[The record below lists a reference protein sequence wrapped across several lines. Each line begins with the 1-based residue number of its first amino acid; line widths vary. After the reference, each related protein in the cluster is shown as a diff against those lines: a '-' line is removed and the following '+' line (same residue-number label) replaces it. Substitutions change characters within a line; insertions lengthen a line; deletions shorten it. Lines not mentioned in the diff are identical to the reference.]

1 MLEIGLGIAYVL
13 FLWWFSTGLIVYLD
27 GLPRRTHR
35 STFVT
40 TSVLACIALA
50 GLVYYSSETTTLAA
64 LMSFSCGLM
73 LWAWQELSYFTGFI
87 TGTRKHRCGEGCKGW
102 KHFVHAI
109 QVNLYHEIAIIS
121 VAIIVLALTWGQ
133 VNQIGTW
140 TYVLLWLMQLSAK
153 LNVFLGVRNMSEE
166 FLPAHMSYMKS
177 FLRKKK
183 MNVLFPFSITVLT
196 VLCVY
201 LVQQGMNAEP
211 SSFQSLQYFLLSAI
225 VAMAVLEHWLLVLP
239 ISSTALWNWWLKLR
253 DKKNAESDDFRNRLL
268 SIGSAAFPQQALVAA
283 GGEPAIKDK
292 HPVAATQVTVGES
305 RRDDV

>member
-13 FLWWFSTGLIVYLD
+13 FLWWISTGLIVYLD
-27 GLPRRTHR
+27 GLPRRTHL
-35 STFVT
+35 STFIA
-40 TSVLACIALA
+40 TSLLACIALA
-50 GLVYYSSETTTLAA
+50 GLVYYSSATSTLAA

-87 TGTRKHRCGEGCKGW
+87 TGTRKHRCEEGCRGW
-102 KHFVHAI
+102 KHFGHAI
-109 QVNLYHEIAIIS
+109 QANLYHEIAIIS
-121 VAIIVLALTWGQ
+121 VAIIVLSLTWGQ

-140 TYVLLWLMQLSAK
+140 TYMLLWLMQTSAK
-153 LNVFLGVRNMSEE
+153 LNVFLGVRNVSEE

-177 FLRKKK
+177 FLRKKN
-183 MNVLFPFSITVLT
+183 MNVLFPFSITLLT
-196 VLCVY
+196 VLFVFF
-201 LVQQGMNAEP
+201 VQQGINAEP
-211 SSFQSLQYFLLSAI
+211 SSFQSFHYFLLSAI

-253 DKKNAESDDFRNRLL
+253 DSKNTESGDFTNRLL

-283 GGEPAIKDK
+283 GGEPVIKDK
-292 HPVAATQVTVGES
+292 DSAIATQVTVGES